1 MNFFL
6 CVTHAP
12 RNILEKWAC
21 PNSDESSFMI
31 LVVAESSTKTDLVIL
46 LQLLEICM
54 LGDLLILKE
63 IN

>member
-1 MNFFL
+1 M
-6 CVTHAP
+6 
-12 RNILEKWAC
+12 I
-21 PNSDESSFMI
+21 DESSFMI